1 MIAEI
6 DPLDSNCDRRKLPW
20 DKLNLS
26 DKATPEKKNKKSR
39 KASMTQ
45 NCTQIDKTYA
55 TIERSPL
62 SLANSTVAGEH
73 LFRNYQSSAKA
84 EMISP
89 DESR

>member
-26 DKATPEKKNKKSR
+26 D
-39 KASMTQ
+39 
-45 NCTQIDKTYA
+45 IDKTYA
-55 TIERSPL
+55 TIERPPL